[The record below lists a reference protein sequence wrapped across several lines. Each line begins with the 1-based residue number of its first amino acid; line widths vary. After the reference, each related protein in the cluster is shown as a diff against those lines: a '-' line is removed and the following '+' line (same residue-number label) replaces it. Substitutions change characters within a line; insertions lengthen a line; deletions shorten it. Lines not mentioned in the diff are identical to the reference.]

1 MFANASIATRI
12 ADRALGFFAFTA
24 ALISAAPLALVF
36 GAFFFA

>member
-12 ADRALGFFAFTA
+12 ADHALGFFAFTA
-24 ALISAAPLALVF
+24 AMICGAPIAMVF